1 MVLVSIAVFV
11 VVVLLL
17 WMAAKASARL
27 HRRAYQSDVQ
37 PPAHR
42 YDRREYLS
50 GGGGGQE
57 MTNIINVYPGRGYH
71 GTQESA
77 HESYEMGYSGPR
89 E

>member
-1 MVLVSIAVFV
+1 MILVFIAVFV

-27 HRRAYQSDVQ
+27 HHRAYRSDVQ

-42 YDRREYLS
+42 YDRHEYPS

-57 MTNIINVYPGRGYH
+57 MTTIINVYPGQGDH

-77 HESYEMGYSGPR
+77 YESYEMGYSGLR